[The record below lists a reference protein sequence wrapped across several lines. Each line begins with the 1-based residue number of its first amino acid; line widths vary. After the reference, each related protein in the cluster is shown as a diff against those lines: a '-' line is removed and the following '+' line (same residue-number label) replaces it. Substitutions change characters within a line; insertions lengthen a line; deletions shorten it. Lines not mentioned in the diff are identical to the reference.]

1 MAVVAATND
10 DGSDG
15 EEEDYEYQDPVQLP
29 NKTFRGNRLIGARAG
44 EMKAEVPFIVLI
56 NDGEEFNAFNDNI
69 GQGRIS
75 KRNHNIT
82 IFENRHFF

>member
-1 MAVVAATND
+1 MAVVADNND

-29 NKTFRGNRLIGARAG
+29 NKHKPFRGNRLIGARAG
-44 EMKAEVPFIVLI
+44 VMKTEVPFIVLI
-56 NDGEEFNAFNDNI
+56 NDGEEFNVFNDNL

-75 KRNHNIT
+75 KETLHCN
-82 IFENRHFF
+82 F